1 MKTEHKSIPVA
12 GLVEDLSIY
21 PRHEVDEANVARLVC
36 ALEAGNSLPP
46 VVAEKKSKRIVDGW
60 HRCRAYRRVFG
71 DEHVIDVELRDYPD
85 EASLVFDSIEM
96 NARHGRQL
104 NGTDRIRSAVMLEQL
119 GFGADQIAV
128 ALHVTEAQ
136 VQKLVV
142 RVAKA
147 RTASVETVPGTR
159 LVALKRPVSWM
170 QGKTLTAE
178 QVKTHDMLPGTSF
191 TLLAKQLLEALR
203 SQMVDLTD
211 DRLMVVLRDLRDAL
225 NDAVT

>member
-1 MKTEHKSIPVA
+1 
-12 GLVEDLSIY
+12 
-21 PRHEVDEANVARLVC
+21 
-36 ALEAGNSLPP
+36 
-46 VVAEKKSKRIVDGW
+46 
-60 HRCRAYRRVFG
+60 VFG
-71 DEHVIDVELRDYPD
+71 DEHLIEVELRDYPD

-104 NGTDRIRSAVMLEQL
+104 NGTDRVRSAIMLEQL
-119 GFGADQIAV
+119 GFGSTQIAV

-142 RVAKA
+142 RFAKA
-147 RTASVETVPGTR
+147 RTASVETVPGTK
-159 LVALKRPVSWM
+159 LIALKRPVAWM

-191 TLLAKQLLEALR
+191 TLHARQLLEALR

-211 DRLMVVLRDLRDAL
+211 DGLMVVLRDLRDAL
-225 NDAVT
+225 NDAVA